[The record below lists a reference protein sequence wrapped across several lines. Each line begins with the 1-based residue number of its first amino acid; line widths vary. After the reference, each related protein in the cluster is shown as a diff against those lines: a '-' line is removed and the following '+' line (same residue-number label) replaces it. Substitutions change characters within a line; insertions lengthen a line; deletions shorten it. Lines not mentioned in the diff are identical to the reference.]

1 MSTLDK
7 ELVFYK
13 FFRALVAEADSENW
27 SQDRFNTN
35 GEVLST
41 SQFLMFM
48 QRVTQSKI
56 SADLGGF

>member
-7 ELVFYK
+7 DLVFYK
-13 FFRALVAEADSENW
+13 FFRALVAEADNENW

-41 SQFLMFM
+41 AQFLMFM

-56 SADLGGF
+56 